1 MALLFLVT
9 ESERDAL
16 FYLKCAVH
24 LGLRD
29 VSWSTALRNRKGDG
43 SAAVEKQLEYALKG
57 AIASAGGE
65 EEVCFIAAI
74 DNDRTPHPEN
84 EHTLQRG
91 KLSGIELTRPS
102 RLDWVEAVALRLL
115 GQDRSNWRLLV
126 ALAVPVEMIESWI
139 VKALDRELAGG
150 PMPHFSRQNQSKAR
164 AYYDPVNA
172 PPQWKDLERVVRE
185 ATGLIDDE
193 SFYEHVVTVIA
204 VDPEQLRSKSLSFVH
219 FHDQVTTWA

>member
-1 MALLFLVT
+1 MALLYLVT

-57 AIASAGGE
+57 AMASAGGE
-65 EEVCFIAAI
+65 EEVCFVAAI

-91 KLSGIELTRPS
+91 KLSGNELTRPS
-102 RLDWVEAVALRLL
+102 RLDWVEAAAIRLL
-115 GQDRSNWRLLV
+115 GQDRSTWRLLV
-126 ALAVPVEMIESWI
+126 ALAVPVEMIESWT
-139 VKALDRELAGG
+139 VKALDGELAGG

-164 AYYDPVNA
+164 NYYRPVEA
-172 PPQWKDLERVVRE
+172 PPQWKDLERMARE
-185 ATGLIDDE
+185 AVQLSDDE

-204 VDPEQLRSKSLSFVH
+204 AEPTRLRDKSQSFTHFHEQL
-219 FHDQVTTWA
+219 TAW